1 MFRNLKV
8 CHPMLK
14 LHTKPACTPSQ
25 TNLHQASLCRCLP
38 QQASRR
44 RRRWRS
50 LQKDWS
56 KSKQS
61 WNNVSGFYDG
71 NLSLAICPEL
81 SLAEQGYQCAECQ
94 INLTPTQAR
103 VLLLWHHLNSILLGQ
118 YESCRQNFCS
128 SQLSN
133 IHLLISGELYPFQFV
148 CLFIVA
154 QLLIIMYLHVCTFC
168 LSDSTS
174 KECLFTNKQKS
185 TTTTTTPGLW
195 LHRAILLP

>member
-103 VLLLWHHLNSILLGQ
+103 VLLLWHHLNSILLDQ

-174 KECLFTNKQKS
+174 NECLFTNKQKS